1 MIRHSA
7 LKPPV
12 RRRLLGAALFCSALL
27 VTATAWTMPSGDPG
41 QGHGNS
47 VFGQPLESGDL
58 PVGVLT
64 VKVVGQDISDGK
76 AGITVQLLDV
86 HDGKEHLH
94 GSAKSGSNGR
104 ARFEGLR
111 AGASYR
117 AIIEGTKASVSRSPT
132 FTMPA
137 SAGVRMA
144 LSLLA
149 PSAAGNPHAGN
160 PHVGNPHA
168 GQGHGGP
175 GKAKDES
182 GAAKL
187 KIAPELTPDKLRVRV
202 RDASGGKPIVGSS
215 LRLRRGKLSL
225 ESKTGA
231 DGQAVMTVPAG
242 KEAYTVSVQHD
253 GIDYAS
259 DKLLPPTEGGQ
270 ELTFSVFG
278 RSADLG
284 ALSLGQG
291 SHLLARIGANGV
303 GFLQVL
309 ALTNTSSKLLDPGSA
324 GLRIPLPRGAA
335 GVQLGA
341 EQRTFARLSKKRDAV
356 IVTRPLPPG
365 TLTLR
370 VSYDLPSKNGS
381 LVFVQQLPVAM
392 TSSILAITNN
402 KLVKA
407 TGPSVGKRV
416 QRRMGGSDAQ
426 MSFFKL
432 LPQGAGQRFEMTLFD
447 LPYHDRRPTYVVLG
461 GASLMVLWAFFAL
474 LGAGRRMAQGE
485 KRREELLDQLARL
498 AHEHE
503 RGELAAEPYAEK
515 RAPLM
520 TELRRRWG

>member
-1 MIRHSA
+1 MIRQAFATS
-7 LKPPV
+7 
-12 RRRLLGAALFCSALL
+12 LLCSALL
-27 VTATAWTMPSGDPG
+27 LTATAWTMPSGDPG
-41 QGHGNS
+41 QGHGDS

-76 AGITVQLLDV
+76 TGITVQLLDV

-94 GSAKSGSNGR
+94 GSAKSSSDGR

-117 AIIEGTKASVSRSPT
+117 AIIEGTKASVSRSRA

-137 SAGVRMA
+137 SSGVRMA

-149 PSAAGNPHAGN
+149 PSAATKANPQA
-160 PHVGNPHA
+160 GNPHA
-168 GQGHGGP
+168 GQGHGGH

-187 KIAPELTPDKLRVRV
+187 KTAPDLTPDKVRVRV
-202 RDASGGKPIVGSS
+202 RDASAGKPIAGSS
-215 LRLRRGKLSL
+215 LRLRRGKQGI
-225 ESKTGA
+225 ESKTDA
-231 DGQAVMTVPAG
+231 DGQAVLTVPAG
-242 KEAYTVSVQHD
+242 KEVYTVSVQHD
-253 GIDYAS
+253 GVDYSS

-309 ALTNTSSKLLDPGSA
+309 ALTNTSSKLLDPGPA
-324 GLRIPLPRGAA
+324 GLRLPLPRGAA

-341 EQRTFARLSKKRDAV
+341 DQNTFARLSKQRDAV

-381 LVFVQQLPVAM
+381 LVFEQQLPVAM
-392 TSSILAITNN
+392 TGSILAITNN
-402 KLVKA
+402 QLVKA
-407 TGPSVGKRV
+407 TGPSVGKQV
-416 QRRMGGSDAQ
+416 ERRMGGSDGQ
-426 MSFFKL
+426 MRFFKL
-432 LPQGAGQRFEMTLFD
+432 LPQRAGQRFEMTLFD

-485 KRREELLDQLARL
+485 KRREELLEQLARL
-498 AHEHE
+498 AHQHE